1 MELGL
6 KNKGALVLASSSG
19 LGKAIAMELAR
30 EGARVM
36 LCGRSEEQL
45 KRARQDILNAT
56 GNEPEYLAG
65 SITDSRYIQ
74 ELVQTTVEKCGPIFA
89 LVNNSGGPK
98 PGPFDSFDDQ
108 AWQDAYELCL
118 LSYIRTIRA
127 VLPYMR
133 ANGGGRILCS
143 TSSSVKAALNDLILS
158 NTFRMGVVGLAK
170 TLSQELGP
178 DNILVNVIGPG
189 RVGTARIDQLDQ
201 IRAQKE
207 GLSVEELQHKAF
219 HDIPL
224 GRYGRPEE
232 YGRMAAFLCSEANTY
247 LTGQTL
253 LMDGGMVKAY

>member
-1 MELGL
+1 M
-6 KNKGALVLASSSG
+6 
-19 LGKAIAMELAR
+19 
-30 EGARVM
+30 
-36 LCGRSEEQL
+36 
-45 KRARQDILNAT
+45 
-56 GNEPEYLAG
+56 
-65 SITDSRYIQ
+65 
-74 ELVQTTVEKCGPIFA
+74 EKCGPIFA

>member
-6 KNKGALVLASSSG
+6 KNKSALVLASSSG

-45 KRARQDILNAT
+45 KRAQQDILTAT

-65 SITDSRYIQ
+65 SITDPRYIQ

-127 VLPYMR
+127 VLRYMR